1 MLVDQRIAL
10 SRPGTLRRRY
20 DHKSQ
25 RTIFAPSRPNKRSR
39 EEIADIDA
47 ELMRRANRLGGSYQP
62 LQDETENNPE
72 EVKIEQE
79 PEDTEEDSIIL
90 RGDNLPIVNLS
101 KYNTEGKEAKYIQ
114 INHIVGNLTANKKI
128 TEDYQKSGVR
138 IHAGFKD
145 TNFKDRNRS
154 GINPCQNKHET
165 RRSRNRTRRIQT
177 GVRKAIYSVGPCIR
191 R

>member
-1 MLVDQRIAL
+1 
-10 SRPGTLRRRY
+10 
-20 DHKSQ
+20 
-25 RTIFAPSRPNKRSR
+25 
-39 EEIADIDA
+39 
-47 ELMRRANRLGGSYQP
+47 MRRANRLGGSYQP